1 MSEVPYYIGKPVPHL
16 LISTKKKKI
25 NIGQFY
31 KCAIQHLPPPKVRIE
46 RHSHN
51 VHYPPNAGRGILLAL
66 FRSEVRDK
74 HKELNAQTNT
84 ESPRFKIESTGPD
97 DLFDSDGF
105 RIPAVPLHRRVRCF
119 NPEDSFASSDDE
131 APYNPPAPQNTTPQN
146 TTTQNT
152 AAQNTA
158 VAQNTA
164 AAQNTTGRG
173 PFSWLSQRKS
183 RAPEPVASL
192 LSSDEETSNPSVPS
206 SSNSAPCS
214 AFRQTFRPPAL
225 RRETSIVFPLPADF
239 VVHERQ
245 SSPDREADEPS
256 PVPSRAFLD
265 EDFDSESESEDFHPD
280 EDEERYEEEE
290 EYEED
295 SDDEREEESDDEDD
309 SDYSPESDSDED
321 LVGDQDQGDKVRDI
335 ELYYLYTDSLR
346 SVQSYPYTLETKP
359 INTFSSLWIKS
370 FYSSL
375 PFIRRCFFS
384 LMIAYLSFFL
394 LIILLRFQ
402 NGYCDDLSQ
411 ETLVDEDSTF
421 FSFSSLFPS
430 SCIPCPSR
438 GNCENGILV
447 CKDAL
452 VRRRPFYNLG
462 GVLPISDICVH
473 SAETASQIRGLE
485 RLIKYILSEKQG
497 QLVYKEYKAHPRSSQ
512 LRPQNLASIVLSDF
526 KEYIQTVIA
535 EGTTGPEANE
545 IFSEVLIRTL
555 EDPNIFVW
563 NKNYVEVIG
572 TTMATLPKK
581 YYALKMYY
589 FLYTIYTWYI
599 LFIILSSA
607 TAFVAVKALTHCRDY
622 KRKLEQIKDR
632 VFTELTEQLQNHL
645 RQPTHYA
652 SPSVPVDALRSN
664 IIDIHDRQSLEDWN
678 QVAAIMS
685 RHPSVRL
692 SMQEFMGEPVVC
704 WELASESSIVP
715 KKSIYQSIMS
725 KIL

>member
-1 MSEVPYYIGKPVPHL
+1 
-16 LISTKKKKI
+16 T
-25 NIGQFY
+25 
-31 KCAIQHLPPPKVRIE
+31 A
-46 RHSHN
+46 
-51 VHYPPNAGRGILLAL
+51 
-66 FRSEVRDK
+66 
-74 HKELNAQTNT
+74 
-84 ESPRFKIESTGPD
+84 
-97 DLFDSDGF
+97 
-105 RIPAVPLHRRVRCF
+105 
-119 NPEDSFASSDDE
+119 
-131 APYNPPAPQNTTPQN
+131 
-146 TTTQNT
+146 TQNT
-152 AAQNTA
+152 ATRNT
-158 VAQNTA
+158 VTQNTA

-173 PFSWLSQRKS
+173 PLSWLSQRKS
-183 RAPEPVASL
+183 RAPEPAASL
-192 LSSDEETSNPSVPS
+192 LSSDEETSSPSVSS
-206 SSNSAPCS
+206 SSNLAS
-214 AFRQTFRPPAL
+214 RQTFRPPAL

-245 SSPDREADEPS
+245 N
-256 PVPSRAFLD
+256 
-265 EDFDSESESEDFHPD
+265 
-280 EDEERYEEEE
+280 
-290 EYEED
+290 
-295 SDDEREEESDDEDD
+295 
-309 SDYSPESDSDED
+309 ED
-321 LVGDQDQGDKVRDI
+321 LMGDQDEGDKVRDI

-359 INTFSSLWIKS
+359 TDTFSSLWIES
-370 FYSSL
+370 FYNSL
-375 PFIRRCFFS
+375 PSIRRCLFS
-384 LMIAYLSFFL
+384 LMVAYLSFFS
-394 LIILLRFQ
+394 LIVILRFQ

-411 ETLVDEDSTF
+411 EALVDEDSIY

-438 GNCENGILV
+438 GNCEGGILV
-447 CKDAL
+447 CRDAL

-473 SAETASQIRGLE
+473 SAETTSQIRGLE

-512 LRPQNLASIVLSDF
+512 LRPQNLASIVLSEF

-535 EGTTGPEANE
+535 EGTTGAEANE

-572 TTMATLPKK
+572 TTTVTLPKK

-589 FLYTIYTWYI
+589 FLHSIYTWYI
-599 LFIILSSA
+599 LFIILSSV
-607 TAFVAVKALTHCRDY
+607 TAFVAVKVLTYRRDY
-622 KRKLEQIKDR
+622 KKKLEQIKDR

-645 RQPTHYA
+645 RQPTHYT

-664 IIDIHDRQSLEDWN
+664 IIDIHDRQSLEDWD
-678 QVAAIMS
+678 QVVTIMS

-704 WELASESSIVP
+704 WELASESSIIP

-725 KIL
+725 KIF